1 MEKSKVKT
9 IEKVYLLSNNRLSF
23 TPTTECNK
31 ATYVSNF
38 PCAQKELEK
47 VFENKIKTNK

>member
-9 IEKVYLLSNNRLSF
+9 IEKVYLLSGNKTSF
-23 TPTTECNK
+23 TPTTEGNK

-38 PCAQKELEK
+38 PCVQKELEMM
-47 VFENKIKTNK
+47 FENKIKTNK